1 MAHPGRSRGPGSP
14 NSAFPQI
21 LSPASPPTPPGTSPS
36 HTARRCYSGV
46 TRYPG
51 GGGLA
56 AAERARREQVR
67 LAADRGLTGRRL
79 RTYQLTTS
87 GTRFANPTFWMQTT
101 GALLLVVQ
109 RRSAKPQG
117 RIDGRGFVGSRM
129 VRPGSW
135 SRPAGGSPVRVIA
148 GEPGSRPRFVVERR
162 RAGRGV
168 KSLCGG
174 SRHAGRSIT
183 RILQPRQSYSGGAEP
198 LMSRRRQHLAGWRS
212 GDAPAGS
219 LRGKGS
225 GTRAWSGPEQERP
238 VCPARVGRRL
248 LV

>member
-1 MAHPGRSRGPGSP
+1 MPTSGMLSVPLFSKILFVREFVQAVLYLLGGSGKKLAAFRSDSVTPGTF
-14 NSAFPQI
+14 AI
-21 LSPASPPTPPGTSPS
+21 LSPPCPCGSPS
-36 HTARRCYSGV
+36 GSYS
-46 TRYPG
+46 
-51 GGGLA
+51 
-56 AAERARREQVR
+56 
-67 LAADRGLTGRRL
+67 RG
-79 RTYQLTTS
+79 
-87 GTRFANPTFWMQTT
+87 
-101 GALLLVVQ
+101 
-109 RRSAKPQG
+109 
-117 RIDGRGFVGSRM
+117 M

-174 SRHAGRSIT
+174 SKHAGRSIT

-238 VCPARVGRRL
+238 VCLACVGQRPG
-248 LV
+248 V